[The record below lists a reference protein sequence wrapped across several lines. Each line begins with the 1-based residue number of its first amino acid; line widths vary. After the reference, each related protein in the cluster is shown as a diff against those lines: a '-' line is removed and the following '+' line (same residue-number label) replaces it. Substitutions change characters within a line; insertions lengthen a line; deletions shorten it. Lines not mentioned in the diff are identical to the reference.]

1 MVRQSAWWAQL
12 LQLRATWMSEAV
24 AGQAKTRPSHGPDG
38 DWEALEVE
46 PPGPGSVVEAV
57 LGTDD
62 LVVWRTALGEACV
75 MEARCPHQWSHLA
88 QEGWVDGAELVCLAH
103 FWRFTTSGE
112 GWKANLGGR
121 RDRKGDIDVRPCRE
135 VDGRIWVRRTT

>member
-1 MVRQSAWWAQL
+1 
-12 LQLRATWMSEAV
+12 MSEAV
-24 AGQAKTRPSHGPDG
+24 VGQSKERSSHGPDG

-88 QEGWVDGAELVCLAH
+88 QEGSVDGAELVCLAH

>member
-1 MVRQSAWWAQL
+1 
-12 LQLRATWMSEAV
+12 MSEAV
-24 AGQAKTRPSHGPDG
+24 VGQSKERSSHGPDG

>member
-1 MVRQSAWWAQL
+1 M
-12 LQLRATWMSEAV
+12 
-24 AGQAKTRPSHGPDG
+24 
-38 DWEALEVE
+38 
-46 PPGPGSVVEAV
+46 VEAV

-135 VDGRIWVRRTT
+135 VDGRIWVRRTA

>member
-1 MVRQSAWWAQL
+1 
-12 LQLRATWMSEAV
+12 MSEAV
-24 AGQAKTRPSHGPDG
+24 IGQSKERSSPDLDG

-46 PPGPGSVVEAV
+46 PPGPGSMAEAV
-57 LGTDD
+57 LGVEN
-62 LVVWRTALGEACV
+62 LVVWRTALGEVCV

-88 QEGWVDGAELVCLAH
+88 QEGWVDGDELVCLAH

-121 RDRKGDIDVRPCRE
+121 RDRKGDIDVYPCRE
-135 VDGRIWVRRTT
+135 SKGRIWIRRTA

>member
-1 MVRQSAWWAQL
+1 
-12 LQLRATWMSEAV
+12 MSEAV
-24 AGQAKTRPSHGPDG
+24 VGQSKERSSHGPDG

-135 VDGRIWVRRTT
+135 VDGRIWVRRTA

>member
-1 MVRQSAWWAQL
+1 LVRQSAWWAQL